1 MSRLYHVE
9 IARHA
14 ADAEHKW
21 VDNLLSHFDIP
32 GVESRCQG
40 VARRISLDGI
50 HHVALIRRLNR
61 ELRIPVA
68 AAVSV
73 ACRLL
78 ASHSDRETAGSV
90 IVLHLD
96 RAALKHEI
104 DRRVNE
110 AVEVSAPARRGR
122 PPRRATK

>member
-1 MSRLYHVE
+1 MSRFYHIE

-32 GVESRCQG
+32 GVEGRCQG

-68 AAVSV
+68 TAVSI

-78 ASHSDRETAGSV
+78 ASHSGREDAGPA
-90 IVLHLD
+90 IAIHLD
-96 RAALKHEI
+96 RAVLRQEI
-104 DRRVNE
+104 DRRVAD
-110 AVEVSAPARRGR
+110 AVEASTPARRGR
-122 PPRRATK
+122 PPRRAIA